1 MELAFLQKNYLLVP
15 LAILLTVVWTFVANI
30 MFYQDDEQKSYIKTV
45 STSIFI
51 SGLIVYIHTL
61 QPTLENIILDPVP
74 F

>member
-15 LAILLTVVWTFVANI
+15 LAILLTVVWTFVANL
-30 MFYQDDEQKSYIKTV
+30 MFYQDDDQKSYIKTLT
-45 STSIFI
+45 TSIFV

-61 QPTLENIILDPVP
+61 HPTLENIIIDPVP